1 MTTFFPNK
9 LFPTI
14 SYKSSMFFIFL
25 QFSRTFLKA
34 KKLDNCTSVKVLLK
48 SLLAI
53 RVYLAKSQ
61 EKADLLTG
69 GILPH

>member
-1 MTTFFPNK
+1 
-9 LFPTI
+9 
-14 SYKSSMFFIFL
+14 MFFIFL